1 MLDFAALWVSKGVA
15 GFMRAREGASKG
27 GVGFMRAREG
37 ASKGGVGFIWARK
50 VRPAR

>member
-1 MLDFAALWVSKGVA
+1 MLDFAALWV
-15 GFMRAREGASKG
+15 SKG

-50 VRPAR
+50 SSPCGIV